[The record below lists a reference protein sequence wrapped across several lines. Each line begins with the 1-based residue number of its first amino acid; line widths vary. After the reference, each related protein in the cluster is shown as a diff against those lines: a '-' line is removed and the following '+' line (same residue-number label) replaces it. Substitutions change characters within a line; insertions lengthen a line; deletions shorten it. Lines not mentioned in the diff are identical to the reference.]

1 MSRSLCVVVVA
12 GCVMVLG
19 GAYAVAEDAGDA
31 DAWALAETLD
41 GLKQQRADVQAK
53 ENELRQK
60 QAKLIGAIR
69 QMPEVIEL
77 QETFNQTR
85 AERDKFVATDP
96 ALKEAAEERHAA
108 QQSRQKTH
116 NTIVAES
123 EEGKTI
129 AAERQETSELLA
141 VNQYEIRLNDTIRQ
155 TKVQHAVAATPAVT
169 SAQKAESAARVAWE
183 QARREKEQTD
193 EMREMARERD
203 VLRRKYEAIRKTKA
217 PEELVAAEKALRD
230 AEEKL
235 RKVRDAELGALFE
248 AAVDEARTAHEKAIA
263 AKLDADE
270 DAKTLNQEMA
280 ELREK
285 SADTQYKLRLAEF
298 KLCEGVRGKILRS
311 PEIQAL
317 GQEVWK
323 ADHARQQAERDSE
336 ELAAALEAVE
346 KARAVVNELNS
357 RLRYRSPETVEVL
370 NEQYDELAA
379 AEKVLRY
386 AAEELETVREREL
399 GPLFRATDAARKAQE
414 KAIAA
419 KLDADEE
426 AKALNQEM
434 AGLREE
440 YADIQIELRLAEF
453 KLREGVRG
461 KISRSP
467 EIQALGQEVSKA
479 DRARQQAERGSEELA
494 AARKAVEEARTKV
507 NELRPTHQAL
517 RQAEDAWRAAD
528 QKYRKEIDAAGEDE
542 RKAWDEKRKAVQEA
556 LQTAMAADAAA
567 QELASER
574 EALVKVSQELHE
586 KSRELNNKY
595 HELSRTMASNDEVK
609 AAQETERAAHE
620 NYQTLYRASKAPEL
634 DKKHGAAS
642 HAYHQKVREL
652 SAADET
658 LVEVEKEL
666 TKIRERMRAVDQ
678 AIREK
683 AQQAAKA

>member
-323 ADHARQQAERDSE
+323 ADHARQQAER
-336 ELAAALEAVE
+336 
-346 KARAVVNELNS
+346 
-357 RLRYRSPETVEVL
+357 
-370 NEQYDELAA
+370 
-379 AEKVLRY
+379 
-386 AAEELETVREREL
+386 
-399 GPLFRATDAARKAQE
+399 
-414 KAIAA
+414 
-419 KLDADEE
+419 
-426 AKALNQEM
+426 
-434 AGLREE
+434 
-440 YADIQIELRLAEF
+440 
-453 KLREGVRG
+453 
-461 KISRSP
+461 
-467 EIQALGQEVSKA
+467 
-479 DRARQQAERGSEELA
+479 GSEELA